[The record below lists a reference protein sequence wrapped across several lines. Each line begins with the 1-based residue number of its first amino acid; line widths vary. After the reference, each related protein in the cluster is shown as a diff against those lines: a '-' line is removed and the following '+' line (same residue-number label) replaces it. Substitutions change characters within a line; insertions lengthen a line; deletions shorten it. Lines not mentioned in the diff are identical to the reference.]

1 MIGCVVGFD
10 EIDNTDV
17 GGKVVIASC
26 VEESFE
32 GEESVSTAEFWGATE
47 LESGAMFVE

>member
-1 MIGCVVGFD
+1 M
-10 EIDNTDV
+10 
-17 GGKVVIASC
+17 IASR

-32 GEESVSTAEFWGATE
+32 GEESVSTADFRGAAK